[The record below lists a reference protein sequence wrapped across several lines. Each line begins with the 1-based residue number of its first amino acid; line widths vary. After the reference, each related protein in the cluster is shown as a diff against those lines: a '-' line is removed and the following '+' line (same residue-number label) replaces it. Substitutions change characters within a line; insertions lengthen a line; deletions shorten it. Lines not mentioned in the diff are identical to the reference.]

1 MRGGVFGR
9 CILAACMAV
18 MLAGAPVASVLA
30 LYVPLPPIKILPCLG
45 QSPSVKSVFPDGG
58 PPGVGTAVSI
68 TGTCLGSATAVYF
81 GHTAASFSYNAAND
95 TLTAEAPPLTN
106 GGELRVD
113 VTVANAN
120 GTSAV
125 SSADEF
131 LYSPLHIDTVIDSN
145 ANQWPNPAA
154 GDVLT
159 LNGWGFGASQGQ
171 GMVILMTAAGG
182 IVRQVT
188 GGPAWSWSDGSID
201 FTLPADLIQGQ
212 YRLAVVNQNGQAD
225 PVSFTVTPQIQLTP
239 SVKIGGPGDLGPGGQ
254 HGNPVFP
261 GDLMSVTVGLSGGAG
276 GAASLEIA
284 PVGQTTPSATISG
297 PVPPLLWKFYLTADG
312 SSTGTPLAPGSYT
325 ILLQVGGLSSN
336 RLPLTI
342 AGPVITSWGYFSSG
356 GSPVPATPGSPYAV
370 VGQGFGPSQG
380 QGYILLT
387 PLGTLVTQSNGSQ
400 QLANVRVAQV
410 TSWTATDISFQ
421 LPGELNPGQ
430 YALQVVTGS
439 GAATPQVLFYVYPPG
454 TSGSWAAA
462 PLPTSAPL
470 LVADTAAQAVENLS
484 QSPYPGLS
492 VDTYSSEN
500 NLPNSP
506 SGCTQPPHS
515 SDNLCPN
522 IPYNNFVQVHA
533 VNALPSGGA
542 PQWSAGAGPGIAPND
557 SNYNW
562 YTTNVDASQLLVTT
576 NTDTFLPITVS
587 FTPNIFTYQGEPNNY
602 LSEGN
607 HIHLVA
613 TVQEWQDG
621 NPASPDTNAI
631 NDRSPDGNAGSWV
644 NLPGAQA
651 TTDLFGPQATAQDGA
666 NANNQAT
673 NNATVSQTLQVP
685 VQLEHAVSPNYLQV
699 QLSIDQLET
708 TDGSWNT
715 QFTGTYGAWEVQVV
729 PIGGFQLDQIPFTIV
744 YQPPGSLSTASFEV
758 GNTFATAVTAG
769 NSVAQSNLVT
779 NTQSRNESWTIG
791 LKYKGMGFGYTNTGS
806 WQNSTT
812 TGTDVTASASAT
824 DSNQWQNLSG
834 PGGSPSIPGL
844 VPGGGT
850 LAQQPFWF
858 DRFEL
863 LVDPQFAIFDQ
874 GGNARTVLMS
884 SGGEDHT
891 AVISVAYLAAC
902 ATGLTNPD
910 GSSPCQTLG
919 GVSGAQPLLSSQEAR
934 SLLQLDPFYAALSQN
949 ITPDPKRA
957 TPVLDNEGNP
967 LLDVPY
973 GGCTGT
979 NPEGGCVP
987 GAPAFRQLTTTQ
999 TEQVTTG
1006 GTAASISGVSATQGS
1021 TQGAGLTEPFGI
1033 VGFSSTSGQSQTN
1046 AQATTVTEGDSN
1058 AVSNGTVTQLSYTIN
1073 DDKQGEVSVY
1083 QDNLFGSFM
1092 FVDPNAPRH
1101 FLNPQLNQ
1109 PLPVTL
1115 QQILPEIL
1123 RLQELQREHLGCPP
1137 ICPSQGSG
1145 ASGGAGGSANS
1156 FQDLSSYAWAAPAI
1170 DALAQEGIIHG
1181 VGDGRFDPGGQV
1193 TRAQFASLM
1202 MHAFQ
1207 LPSSSQ
1213 PPAFQDVGAGSWEYQ
1228 AVGAASPYFD
1238 NYPLPGGGYAFEP
1251 DQGMQ
1256 RQEVAAAMVRVLV
1269 RQGKLTLPSPEQ
1281 AQTVL
1286 ARLSDAGAVDPSLEP
1301 YVATAIQAG
1310 IMKGFPDGSFQPQA
1324 ILNRAQ
1330 AAVLLDGAAK
1340 LFPANA
1346 GQGQIVTQPAV
1357 SSVSPATGPTG
1368 TQVTIGGIGF
1378 TGATAV
1384 SFGGAAATSFQV
1396 VSDGEITAVAPPGSG
1411 TVDVTVTTPGGTSPT
1426 GGADQF
1432 TYR

>member
-1 MRGGVFGR
+1 MFRRWV
-9 CILAACMAV
+9 LAVGMAAV
-18 MLAGAPVASVLA
+18 LAGAPAAAA
-30 LYVPLPPIKILPCLG
+30 L
-45 QSPSVKSVFPDGG
+45 
-58 PPGVGTAVSI
+58 
-68 TGTCLGSATAVYF
+68 AVYIPPQIITPEQACLF
-81 GHTAASFSYNAAND
+81 PAVNGIVDLSAN
-95 TLTAEAPPLTN
+95 
-106 GGELRVD
+106 
-113 VTVANAN
+113 
-120 GTSAV
+120 S
-125 SSADEF
+125 
-131 LYSPLHIDTVIDSN
+131 
-145 ANQWPNPAA
+145 WPTPAA
-154 GDVLT
+154 GDQITV
-159 LNGWGFGASQGQ
+159 NGCGFGANQGS
-171 GMVILMTAAGG
+171 GNVTLTEAGG
-182 IVRQVT
+182 ATETIS
-188 GGPAWSWSDGSID
+188 GGAGWFWGAGGID
-201 FTLPADLIQGQ
+201 FTLPST
-212 YRLAVVNQNGQAD
+212 LAAGAYTLTVINGNGGKSAA
-225 PVSFTVTPQIQLTP
+225 VSFTVTPQIQLP
-239 SVKIGGPGDLGPGGQ
+239 PASLRLVGLSDVGPGGQ

-261 GDLMSVTVGLSGGAG
+261 ADQMEVTFGTSGGVG
-276 GAASLEIA
+276 GVSGNLEIT
-284 PVGQTTPSATISG
+284 PVGQTTPSATIPVS
-297 PVPPLLWKFYLTADG
+297 VPPLIRSFYLTADG
-312 SSTGTPLAPGSYT
+312 TSTGAPLAPGSYT
-325 ILLQVGGLSSN
+325 ILWQAGNLSSN
-336 RLPLTI
+336 QLSLTI
-342 AGPVITSWGYFSSG
+342 AGPVITSWGYYNAG
-356 GSPVPATPGSPYAV
+356 GTPVPATPGSPYAV
-370 VGQGFGPSQG
+370 DGQGFGPSQG

-421 LPGELNPGQ
+421 LPGDLNPGQ

-439 GAATPQVLFYVYPPG
+439 GAATPQVLFYVYRPG

-484 QSPYPGLS
+484 QSPYTGLS

-522 IPYNNFVQVHA
+522 IPYNNFVQVNA
-533 VNALPSGGA
+533 LNALPSGGA
-542 PQWSAGAGPGIAPND
+542 PQWGEGSGPGIVPQNL
-557 SNYNW
+557 NYNW
-562 YTTNVDASQLLVTT
+562 YTTYVDASQLLVTA
-576 NTDTFLPITVS
+576 NTDTFLPLTVS
-587 FTPNIFTYQGEPNNY
+587 FTPNIFTYQGEPYNY

-631 NDRSPDGNAGSWV
+631 NDRSPDGNVGSWV
-644 NLPGAQA
+644 NLPGGSA

-666 NANNQAT
+666 NANNQAA

-715 QFTGTYGAWEVQVV
+715 QFTGTYGAWEVQVA

-769 NSVAQSNLVT
+769 NSVAQSNLIT
-779 NTQSRNESWTIG
+779 NTHSLSNSWTIG

-806 WQNSTT
+806 WQNGTT

-824 DSNQWQNLSG
+824 DSNQWQNMSG
-834 PGGSPSIPGL
+834 NAATAISSL

-863 LVDPQFAIFDQ
+863 LVDPQFAVFDQ
-874 GGNARTVLMS
+874 GGKARTVLMD
-884 SGGEDHT
+884 SGGVDHT
-891 AVISVAYLAAC
+891 AEISVAALAAC

-910 GSSPCQTLG
+910 GSSPCQTIH
-919 GVSGAQPLLSSQEAR
+919 GVSGVSLVLSSQEAQ
-934 SLLQLDPFYAALSQN
+934 SLLQLDPFYVALSQN
-949 ITPDPKRA
+949 ITLDPLRA
-957 TPVLDNEGNP
+957 TPASDNEGNP
-967 LLDVPY
+967 LEVSY
-973 GGCTGT
+973 GGCQSYTQDGK
-979 NPEGGCVP
+979 CVP
-987 GAPAFRQLTTTQ
+987 GSGIPRTVTNTQ
-999 TEQVTTG
+999 IQTVQTG
-1006 GTAASISGVSATQGS
+1006 GSGASISGVSATQGS
-1021 TQGAGLTEPFGI
+1021 TQGAGGTEPFGI
-1033 VGFSSTSGQSQTN
+1033 VGAGSTSGQSQTN
-1046 AQATTVTEGDSN
+1046 AQATTVTESDSN

-1073 DDKQGEVSVY
+1073 DPKQGEVSVY
-1083 QDNLFGSFM
+1083 LDNLFGSFM

-1145 ASGGAGGSANS
+1145 ASGGAGGSTNS

-1170 DALAQEGIIHG
+1170 DSLAQEGVIHG

-1207 LPSSSQ
+1207 LPPSSQ

-1269 RQGKLTLPSPEQ
+1269 RQGKLTLLSPEQ

-1411 TVDVTVTTPGGTSPT
+1411 AVDVTVTTPGGTSPT